1 MNFQSSE
8 RNESGRDKEKR
19 KETQRKRDVG
29 VLVCGGGGGG
39 WNCNEVKMLGSVYK
53 EINYCRAE
61 RRYTYSGLSLVKLRI
76 WHGKVRN
83 YEFSVSWR

>member
-1 MNFQSSE
+1 MKVVE
-8 RNESGRDKEKR
+8 IKRRGRGR
-19 KETQRKRDVG
+19 KEREMLGCWCVG
-29 VLVCGGGGGG
+29 VGVGVGTAD
-39 WNCNEVKMLGSVYK
+39 EVKMLGSVYK